1 MKKFIYIFPAVLLV
15 FASCEKQI
23 IKPTSSVETESVY
36 EFTSADEFLDSSY
49 ENDNLNKSDEK
60 SGIID
65 PNGRDDIGG
74 KKDKKSK

>member
-1 MKKFIYIFPAVLLV
+1 MKKFIYILPVVLLA

-23 IKPTSSVETESVY
+23 IKPTSSVEMESVY
-36 EFTSADEFLDSSY
+36 EYNVADEFLDSSY
-49 ENDNLNKSDEK
+49 EIDYLNKSDEK

>member
-1 MKKFIYIFPAVLLV
+1 MKKIIYILPVVLLV

-23 IKPTSSVETESVY
+23 IKPTSSVEMESVY
-36 EFTSADEFLDSSY
+36 EYSSADEFLDSSY
-49 ENDNLNKSDEK
+49 ENENLNKTDEK